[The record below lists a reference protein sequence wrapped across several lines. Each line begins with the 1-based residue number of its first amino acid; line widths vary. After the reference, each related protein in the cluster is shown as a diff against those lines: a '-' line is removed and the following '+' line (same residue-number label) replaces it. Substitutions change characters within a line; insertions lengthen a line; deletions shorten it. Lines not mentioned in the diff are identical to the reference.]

1 MTLPDWGYFFT
12 GDVNTT
18 GTKVLEPSE
27 NPADGTYDGYNQ
39 VNGTTYYRWGNNS
52 PPNTWV
58 NRIMVDNAD
67 VMLTLPADSTVK
79 VTSGD
84 RIEVPLT
91 ITPNDVDVAGF
102 EFEVEFQTHQLNFVD
117 MKTDVLPGPW
127 FTYVNVHEPQ
137 DDGWQR
143 VSFGGMDIHQET
155 HLNNIG
161 LTK

>member
-102 EFEVEFQTHQLNFVD
+102 ADELQELILEVEISAMAIDL
-117 MKTDVLPGPW
+117 LP
-127 FTYVNVHEPQ
+127 
-137 DDGWQR
+137 
-143 VSFGGMDIHQET
+143 VSGSVAT
-155 HLNNIG
+155 
-161 LTK
+161 